1 MTLTFY
7 VGRTWNIFITSSGML
22 PSSHMFFQL
31 PFSLI
36 WFPHGNP
43 RKDKHIYYICNPVF
57 KAVQRTTKFKMNYSE
72 ELSAYTVYTVVYPSG
87 LNMCVLTPP
96 FYMCWKILGRCRI
109 KGKKKNSINCI
120 PRSSITHY
128 IFFYEESRKSK
139 KYIKALTWKL
149 VKNVYCST

>member
-7 VGRTWNIFITSSGML
+7 VGRKWNIFITSSGML
-22 PSSHMFFQL
+22 PSSHMFFHL

-109 KGKKKNSINCI
+109 KGKKKIQLTVFLAVVLLTTSFSM
-120 PRSSITHY
+120 RSQENQRNT
-128 IFFYEESRKSK
+128 SK
-139 KYIKALTWKL
+139 R
-149 VKNVYCST
+149 

>member
-7 VGRTWNIFITSSGML
+7 VGRKWNIFITSSGML
-22 PSSHMFFQL
+22 PSSHMFFHL

-109 KGKKKNSINCI
+109 KGKKKIQLTVFLALVLLTTSFSM
-120 PRSSITHY
+120 RSQENQRNT
-128 IFFYEESRKSK
+128 SK
-139 KYIKALTWKL
+139 R
-149 VKNVYCST
+149 